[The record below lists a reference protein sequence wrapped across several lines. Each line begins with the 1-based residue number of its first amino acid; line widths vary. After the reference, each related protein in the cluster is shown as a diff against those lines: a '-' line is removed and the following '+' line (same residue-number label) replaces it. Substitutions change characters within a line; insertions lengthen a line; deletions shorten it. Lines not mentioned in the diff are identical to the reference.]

1 MHYSEF
7 REHVQSFSQFLDQ
20 SSQQVYVHFQLLKE
34 FLVLHVIDPFTF
46 EEFSFDI
53 VEVFAETMRAHFID
67 QPVVLLL
74 VNIVNKHGDM
84 LNPREFLRID
94 AVRYFPARTPRK

>member
-7 REHVQSFSQFLDQ
+7 REHVQSLGQFLDQ

-46 EEFSFDI
+46 EEFPFHI
-53 VEVFAETMRAHFID
+53 IEVFAETMRAHFID

-74 VNIVNKHGDM
+74 VNIVNKHGNM
-84 LNPREFLRID
+84 LNPWKFLRVN
-94 AVRYFPARTPRK
+94 AVRYFPVRTPRK